1 MAKKRIANVNVRVG
15 VDLRPLERGLKVAQT
30 KLKRFGSSMKSIGG
44 GITRNFTMPFA
55 LAGGAG
61 IKLATDLSSSFAK
74 IENLV
79 GITGQTLQ
87 DFKQGVL
94 DVSRATGQTQ
104 ADLADALFVIT
115 SAGIRGAEAIDVLTM
130 SAKASE
136 IGLGETKEVARGLTG
151 VLQAYAKDGLTA
163 ASATDILTSIVRE
176 GNLEASDL
184 APTLGRIVGIAAQ
197 LGISFE
203 ELGANIATFTRL
215 GVPTEEAVVGLRGVM
230 TTFLQPTTEAA
241 QILDQFG
248 YTAADLRKKLGTQGL
263 QATLAELLTA
273 FEGND
278 DALASVFGNVR
289 ALSNVLGTAGA
300 QGEAYADI
308 LNNIQNSTGIVDK
321 GFENVSQTAEKKFKK
336 ALNELINAGIALGNA
351 LMPVA
356 INIAAFI
363 EKMVHGFM
371 ALDSNTK
378 TMLVTLGLL
387 VAAAGPIATAIGV
400 VAGALAVLV
409 SPVGLVVAGIAGVI
423 AAIMYFKESASKII
437 AGVGNAFIWLYNKI
451 VGFGNSVR
459 KVFSYTFTQFIPNL
473 FKTLLKVV
481 TTTFGAIGRAIS
493 LAFSGQFEAAGGV
506 IVSQFEQMQK
516 DLGELGEDAG
526 ADYADAWATGFK
538 DVKQEYIDE
547 KAVQRGLE
555 QMQDFA
561 VQAANKVKNFLGV
574 GAMTPVA
581 GGASAAAPIAAIS
594 EAAKEA
600 KIDIDFLN
608 LGLEEFTDNQMKG
621 LEDTVPLLKDYADTW
636 MSMAQTIKY
645 ALEDVAAT
653 AIMSLGE
660 ALVSGKF
667 DTRAFVTMVIES
679 FAGMAEQ
686 LGRTAIATGLAVEG
700 IKKALQSLQGPVA
713 IAAGVA
719 LLALAGA
726 ARASVAKLAE
736 GGGAPALA
744 NGGLAYG
751 PTMAMVGDNRGA
763 KVDPEVIAP
772 LSKLKDMIGGGQQV
786 VVTGR
791 IQGSDILLS
800 QERATR
806 QRSRYRGY

>member
-163 ASATDILTSIVRE
+163 ANATDILTAIVRE
-176 GNLEASDL
+176 GNLEAADL
-184 APTLGRIVGIAAQ
+184 APTLGRVVGIAAQ

-230 TTFLQPTTEAA
+230 TTFLQPTTEAVT
-241 QILDQFG
+241 ILDQFG
-248 YTAADLRKKLGTQGL
+248 YTAEGLRKKLGTQGL

-273 FEGND
+273 FKGND
-278 DALASVFGNVR
+278 DALAAVFGNVR

-300 QGEAYADI
+300 QGEAYAEI
-308 LNNIQNSTGIVDK
+308 LKNIENSTGIVDK

-336 ALNELINAGIALGNA
+336 ALNELINAGISLGNA

-363 EKMVHGFM
+363 EKMINGFM

-400 VAGALAVLV
+400 VAGAMAVLV
-409 SPVGLVVAGIAGVI
+409 SPVGLVIAGVAGII

-437 AGVGNAFIWLYNKI
+437 AGVANAFIYLYNKI

-459 KVFSYTFTQFIPNL
+459 KVFAYTFTQFIPNL
-473 FKTLLKVV
+473 FKALLKVV
-481 TTTFGAIGRAIS
+481 TTTFGAIGQAIS

-506 IVSQFEQMQK
+506 IVGQFEQMK
-516 DLGELGEDAG
+516 DDLAELGADTG
-526 ADYADAWATGFK
+526 ADYADAWADGFK
-538 DVKQEYIDE
+538 SVEQEYVDPRAI
-547 KAVQRGLE
+547 QRGLQ

-561 VQAANKVKNFLGV
+561 VDAAKKVTDFLGV

-581 GGASAAAPIAAIS
+581 GGAASAAPIAAIS
-594 EAAKEA
+594 TAAKEA

-636 MSMAQTIKY
+636 MAMAQTIKY
-645 ALEDVAAT
+645 ALEDVAAN
-653 AIMSLGE
+653 AIMGLGE

-700 IKKALQSLQGPVA
+700 IAKALRTLQGPVA

-726 ARASVAKLAE
+726 ARASVAKLADQ
-736 GGGAPALA
+736 GGAPALA

-772 LSKLKDMIGGGQQV
+772 LSKLKQMMGGGQQV

-800 QERATR
+800 NERATR

>member
-115 SAGIRGAEAIDVLTM
+115 SAGIRGADAIDVLTM

-136 IGLGETKEVARGLTG
+136 IGLGETKEVARALTG

-163 ASATDILTSIVRE
+163 ANATDILTAIVRE

-184 APTLGRIVGIAAQ
+184 APTLGRVVGVAAQ

-203 ELGANIATFTRL
+203 DLGANIATFTRL
-215 GVPTEEAVVGLRGVM
+215 GVPTEEAVTGLSGVLNTFLKPSNEAVSTLAEFGM
-230 TTFLQPTTEAA
+230 TTE
-241 QILDQFG
+241 G
-248 YTAADLRKKLGTQGL
+248 LRKKLGTQGL
-263 QATLAELLTA
+263 QATLAELLTT
-273 FEGND
+273 FKGND
-278 DALASVFGNVR
+278 EALASVFGNVR

-300 QGEAYADI
+300 QGETYADV
-308 LNNIQNSTGIVDK
+308 LKNIQNSAGLVDN
-321 GFENVSQTAEKKFKK
+321 GFKNVSETAEKKFKR
-336 ALNELINAGIALGNA
+336 AMNELINAGISLGNA

-356 INIAAFI
+356 INIASFI

-378 TMLVTLGLL
+378 SMLVTLGLV

-400 VAGALAVLV
+400 VASAMAVLV
-409 SPVGLVVAGIAGVI
+409 SPVGLVIAGVAGII
-423 AAIMYFKESASKII
+423 AVIMYFKESASKVI
-437 AGVGNAFIWLYNKI
+437 AFIANYYIWLYNKI

-459 KVFSYTFTQFIPNL
+459 KVFAYTFTEFIPNL
-473 FKTLLKVV
+473 FKTLLKIVS
-481 TTTFGAIGRAIS
+481 TTFGAIGQAIS
-493 LAFSGQFEAAGGV
+493 LAFTGQFEAAGGV
-506 IVSQFEQMQK
+506 IVSQFEQIQK

-526 ADYADAWATGFK
+526 ADYADAWATGFS
-538 DVKQEYIDE
+538 DVKQEYIDP

-660 ALVSGKF
+660 ALVSGRF

-772 LSKLKDMIGGGQQV
+772 LSKLKQMMGGGQQV

-800 QERATR
+800 NERATR